1 MIIEVR
7 NSWILLV
14 AAFVMT
20 AACSTADKPVI
31 SYVNRMIGTAS
42 NGNVTPVVSVPFGMI
57 QMGVDTHLY
66 GSGYNYNDSVILGI
80 SHVHKSGGGCNDF
93 LDISFMPAALPDTA
107 RMGSAFDASWF
118 QSPFSHEKETATA
131 GFYQVLL
138 EKQGIDVQLAATER
152 CGIQQYTFATND
164 QQAVLIDLKHGSRGS
179 CTICPEDNFD
189 TVKIA
194 SIEIVDPYTIRGKRI
209 SNGWTPEQHVYFYTR
224 FSKPVV
230 QSFLYVNNQL
240 KPGLKSAEGTDIKLV
255 LVFDG
260 EQKELNAKTA
270 ISSVDVEGA
279 AKNFQAEIA
288 DLNFT
293 QVLDEARRKWNDEL
307 SKVQLTTNDEVKKEI
322 FYTSLYHTL
331 MYPMLFSD
339 VDGYYRGPDLNIYKA
354 EGYNHYGKVV
364 GLWDTFRAAVPLLTF
379 LRPDVVNDYIRTFHD
394 FYKVAG
400 QLPIWVLDGQE
411 NYQMLGLHSLP
422 VIADAYYKGIRDY
435 DAEALFEAMKVSA
448 MRDTTGFSMRY
459 FVGLKNYKK
468 YGYVP
473 ADLEME
479 AVARTLE
486 YAYNDWNIAQMAQM
500 LGKEKDYQFFMNRS
514 QSYRNVFDPAI
525 KLMRGRMADGSWR
538 TPFDPF
544 ASNHRRDDYCEGN
557 AWQWSFFVPHDVQG
571 LAELMGGK
579 DELIAHLDSLFGLH
593 SELTGENVSHDISGL
608 IGQYAHGN
616 EPSHHIAYM
625 YNYLQQPRKTQYY
638 VDKILNEQYSTRPD
652 GISGNEDTGQMS
664 AWYVMSSLGLYP
676 VRHGNGEY
684 ALGSPQ
690 FEKATLRLPNGKE
703 LTISA
708 RNRTKEINYFDAFSW
723 NGKKL
728 SSPFV
733 NYQQLKEGGKLEFF
747 MER

>member
-1 MIIEVR
+1 MKI
-7 NSWILLV
+7 SWIGMV
-14 AAFVMT
+14 AAVVMI
-20 AACSTADKPVI
+20 AACNTANKPVL

-57 QMGVDTHLY
+57 QMGVDTRLT
-66 GSGYNYNDSVILGI
+66 GSGYNYNDSLILGI
-80 SHVHKSGGGCNDF
+80 SHVHKSGGGCHDY

-107 RMGSAFDASWF
+107 RLVSAFDASRF
-118 QSPFSHEKETATA
+118 QSPFSHENETATA

-138 EKQGIDVQLAATER
+138 KKQGIDVQLAATER
-152 CGIQQYTFATND
+152 CGIQQYTFATTD
-164 QQAVLIDLKHGSRGS
+164 QQAVLIDLKHGSRAA
-179 CTICPEDNFD
+179 CTICPEDDFD

-194 SIEIVDPYTIRGKRI
+194 SVEIVDSFTIRGKRI

-230 QSFLYVNNQL
+230 QAFMYVDNQL
-240 KPGLKSAEGTDIKLV
+240 EPGLKSAVGTDIKLV

-260 EQKELNAKTA
+260 EHKILNAKTA

-288 DLNFT
+288 HLNFT
-293 QVLDEARRKWNDEL
+293 QVLDDARRKWNDEL
-307 SKVQLTTNDEVKKEI
+307 SKVQLTTTDEVKKEI

-339 VDGYYRGPDLNIYKA
+339 VDGRYRGPDLKIYKA

-379 LRPDVVNDYIRTFHD
+379 LRPDVVNDYIHTFHD

-400 QLPIWVLDGQE
+400 QLPIWVLDGQD
-411 NYQMLGLHSLP
+411 NYQMLGNHALP
-422 VIADAYYKGIRDY
+422 VIADAYYKGIRNY

-479 AVARTLE
+479 SVARTLE
-486 YAYNDWNIAQMAQM
+486 YAYNDWNIAQMAKM
-500 LGKEKDYQFFMNRS
+500 LGKEEDFQFFMQRS
-514 QSYRNVFDPAI
+514 KSYQKVLDPET
-525 KLMRGRMADGSWR
+525 KLMRGRMSDGSWR

-571 LAELMGGK
+571 LAQAMGGK
-579 DELIAHLDSLFGLH
+579 EMLIAHLDSLFNLH
-593 SELTGENVSHDISGL
+593 SEISGENVSHDISGL

-625 YNYLQQPRKTQYY
+625 YSYLGQPHKTQYY
-638 VDKILNEQYSTRPD
+638 VNKILNEQYKNTPD
-652 GISGNEDTGQMS
+652 GIAGNEDTGQMS
-664 AWYVMSSLGLYP
+664 AWYVMSSLGFYP

-684 ALGSPQ
+684 VIASPQ
-690 FEKATLRLPNGKE
+690 FDQVKLTLPNGKK
-703 LTISA
+703 LTIIA
-708 RNRTKEINYFDAFSW
+708 KNRSGKNVFVETVTL
-723 NGKKL
+723 NGKKIDNSYL
-728 SSPFV
+728 
-733 NYQQLKEGGKLEFF
+733 NHKEVENGGKLLIELSN
-747 MER
+747 